1 MKRILVPTDF
11 SPTAEKAFRY
21 ALELAAQREGKVYLF
36 HVYTPVESPF
46 IETVEVRR
54 EYNLEREQALMHDLH
69 RLRDQLQ
76 PQYPQVSV
84 TVVLARSPL
93 VQSTLRFCHENNID
107 LLVMG
112 TQGASGLKKVLLG
125 TIAARL
131 LEKTEVPLLL
141 VPEEFAWKKPR
152 ELVIATTTP
161 QVDLTALSTA
171 SQLADCFDA
180 RLTAVHL
187 VAGEVEELEKVQEE
201 FSRHTQQLSL
211 ELEVPSLSGKVLRNW
226 SISEGLETLHEEVP
240 YDLLVMVKRKKTFL
254 QYFYQESL
262 TQHMAYLTRLPLLV
276 IPPTPLSN

>member
-21 ALELAAQREGKVYLF
+21 ALELAAQSQGKIFLF

-69 RLRDQLQ
+69 LLRDQLQ
-76 PQYPQVSV
+76 PEYPQVPV

-93 VQSTLRFCHENNID
+93 VQSTLQFCRENDID

-125 TIAARL
+125 TIAARM

-141 VPEEFAWKKPR
+141 VPEEFEWLRPR
-152 ELVIATTTP
+152 QLVLATTLP
-161 QVDLTALSTA
+161 QLDLTALSVA
-171 SQLADCFDA
+171 SQLADYFDA
-180 RLTAVHL
+180 RITAVHL
-187 VAGEVEELEKVQEE
+187 VAGEVEELEKVQDE

-254 QYFYQESL
+254 QYFYQDSL

-276 IPPTPLSN
+276 IPAPV